1 LGAALARALPF
12 VIAAHSA
19 ADLTTTGTSNP
30 SCARMASAIAPASAA
45 AEHASDRTTAL
56 PLLSTVVTSVH
67 PSDSRMRLKVAMGTL
82 LALPTLTP
90 RRRTTYAD
98 MTVHPSFA
106 EKMC

>member
-1 LGAALARALPF
+1 
-12 VIAAHSA
+12 
-19 ADLTTTGTSNP
+19 
-30 SCARMASAIAPASAA
+30 
-45 AEHASDRTTAL
+45 
-56 PLLSTVVTSVH
+56 
-67 PSDSRMRLKVAMGTL
+67 LKVAMGTL